1 MVSKYTPVL
10 SLVAALFLS
19 GCCPYGPHRLGVS
32 STQGA
37 DASVNATRYALSAS
51 ACENRL
57 EELGVGFRRYRG
69 DRAQGVRR
77 PIILEGNV
85 RGLAVRG
92 RWDSEVHSVTDCR
105 LVLAVADWAPILRRA
120 GVREIQYFSML
131 RPGARIARSGRVSSH
146 ASAMAIDVGW
156 FILDDGTEL
165 SILDD
170 WEDRDRGDAPCGG
183 RYREDAD
190 SALMRRV
197 VCDAAREG
205 IFQVMITPHHDH
217 AHRNHL
223 HLEVRPDARS
233 VWLR

>member
-1 MVSKYTPVL
+1 MASEYTPVL
-10 SLVAALFLS
+10 LLAAALLVA

-32 STQGA
+32 TGGSA
-37 DASVNATRYALSAS
+37 DTRVDTTRYAVTAS
-51 ACENRL
+51 TCERRL
-57 EELGVGFRRYRG
+57 EEMGVSFRRYRG
-69 DRAQGVRR
+69 ARAEGVRR
-77 PIILEGNV
+77 PIVLEGEV
-85 RGLAVRG
+85 RGLEVRG
-92 RWDSEVHSVTDCR
+92 RWDNELHSVTDCR
-105 LVLAVADWAPILRRA
+105 LVLAVADWAPILLRA

-156 FILDDGTEL
+156 FILEDGTEL

-170 WEDRDRGDAPCGG
+170 WEDRDRGEAPCGG
-183 RYREDAD
+183 RYREDAH

-197 VCDAAREG
+197 VCEAADEG
-205 IFQVMITPHHDH
+205 IFQIMITPHHDH